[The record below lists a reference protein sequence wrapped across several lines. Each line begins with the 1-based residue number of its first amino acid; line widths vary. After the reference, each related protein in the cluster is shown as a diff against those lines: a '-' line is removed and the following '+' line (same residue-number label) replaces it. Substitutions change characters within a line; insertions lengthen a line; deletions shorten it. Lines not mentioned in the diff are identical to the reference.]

1 MKRLLMPL
9 LLAVALPV
17 HAFTPESGWWWN
29 PDESG
34 RGFNIEIQNNTVLIS
49 TYVYDPAGQPVWYL
63 ADGILRG
70 YGGSGEPTPYVYGEL
85 DRYEDGQCIGCPY
98 PGRPE
103 LDEEFAGSIRID
115 FDSRTSA
122 EITWGDGST
131 TPIQR
136 HNFALFDPAKPNERM
151 LGEWRMVVDFSS
163 QNDNLAFWSGDALV
177 FDQILTDNRG
187 PYLDGY
193 RRFSR
198 FHNTNDTAD
207 PGNAAGE
214 STGGGAGGGP
224 GNYTIVVHNSTDPD
238 EWWLAYYLK
247 VGTDEFDGIA
257 EVYCE
262 ECEATGQGV
271 PVRGWR
277 SASRKFVTD
286 NGTGPARQAAKSAP
300 GMDAGGIRVPEGMFA
315 APLAGL
321 KSVESL
327 TGDRKAAEDAIRP
340 APDRRA
346 PRPDGGGAVAIAG
359 GGAPQARPTSA
370 SSGWW

>member
-9 LLAVALPV
+9 LLAVAFPA

-34 RGFNIEIQNNTVLIS
+34 RGFNIEIQNNTVLIA
-49 TYVYDPAGQPVWYL
+49 TYVYESNGRPVWYL
-63 ADGILRG
+63 AQGTLRG
-70 YGGSGEPTPYVYGEL
+70 YGGSSEPTPYVYGEL
-85 DRYEDGQCIGCPY
+85 DRYDDGQCIGCPY
-98 PGRPE
+98 PGRPGRE
-103 LDEEFAGSIRID
+103 QAFAGSMRID

-122 EITWGDGST
+122 EITWEDGST

-136 HNFALFDPAKPNERM
+136 HNFALFNPAEPRERM
-151 LGEWRMVVDFSS
+151 LGEWRMVVDFST

-177 FDQILTDNRG
+177 FDQIQTDETG

-198 FHNTNDTAD
+198 FHNSGDIND

-214 STGGGAGGGP
+214 FTGSTGGGP

-238 EWWLAYYLK
+238 EWWLTYYLQ
-247 VGTDEFDGIA
+247 VGTDAFEGIA

-286 NGTGPARQAAKSAP
+286 GVGPAKQAAKSAA
-300 GMDAGGIRVPEGMFA
+300 GLDAGGIRVPEGLYA
-315 APLAGL
+315 APPAAF

-327 TGDRKAAEDAIRP
+327 TGDRKAAEEAVQAARRLTDELRAR
-340 APDRRA
+340 AAADR
-346 PRPDGGGAVAIAG
+346 
-359 GGAPQARPTSA
+359 
-370 SSGWW
+370 